1 MDYRNRC
8 TFQPTGTDPF
18 VTQIMRPQAY
28 PTKWN
33 VSHNLLN
40 NLMFIL
46 VILTKSTTNIFVIE
60 WGIRSLG
67 YKNNM
72 EL

>member
-1 MDYRNRC
+1 
-8 TFQPTGTDPF
+8 
-18 VTQIMRPQAY
+18 
-28 PTKWN
+28 
-33 VSHNLLN
+33 
-40 NLMFIL
+40 MFIL